1 MSKSRLTAYLFLL
14 GTVLIWGAAI
24 PIIKFT
30 LGGISALPFLTYR
43 FGLSALLAIALAPW
57 GGLKLPPGRK
67 IFWETILYA
76 VVTSTITLGLLFLG
90 VERTTVLDTTIIN
103 AIGPLIVVAAGALLL
118 KEHVTHREKI
128 GIGIAILGTFLAA
141 LEPIFKG
148 GADGYQLTGNILIY
162 LSLLTNA
169 ASAVLAKKLLRG
181 GVSPLALTNISFLMG
196 FLTVLPILALSG
208 GYNQF
213 IPTIQSLTFPY
224 HLGVFYMAVLSGTFA
239 YALWTRAQ
247 RTIEIGEAAVFSY
260 LYPLISAPLAVFWL
274 GERVTAP
281 FLAGALLVGVGVYLA
296 EAKRKRI
303 PQTS

>member
-141 LEPIFKG
+141 LEPLLK
-148 GADGYQLTGNILIY
+148 GADGSQITGNILIY

-181 GVSPLALTNISFLMG
+181 GFSPLALTNISFLVG
-196 FLTVLPILALSG
+196 FLTILPILALSG
-208 GYNQF
+208 GSNQF
-213 IPTIQSLTFPY
+213 IPAIQNLALPY
-224 HLGVFYMAVLSGTFA
+224 TLGVFYMAVLSGTFA

-260 LYPLISAPLAVFWL
+260 LYPFISAPLAVFWL

-296 EAKRKRI
+296 EAKRKRL